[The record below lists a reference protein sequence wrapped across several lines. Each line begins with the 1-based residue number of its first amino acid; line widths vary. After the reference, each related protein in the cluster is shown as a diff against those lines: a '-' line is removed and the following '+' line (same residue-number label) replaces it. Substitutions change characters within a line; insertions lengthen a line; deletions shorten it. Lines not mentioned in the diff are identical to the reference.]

1 MARSRHRGGTQPNLR
16 EADSLEDRGS
26 GRRKHRGKARQNR
39 RQLLDQ
45 LSDEIQITDLSWEG
59 VRTGS
64 ALPADLRVGGS
75 SAGGEDTASSE
86 QPASLEGNAGS
97 GANDDM
103 VPPSAR
109 AQHANIPSTSA
120 RLDELIAAQGPSGS
134 AAEARKRYGSAAVLA
149 YAAARL
155 PACYAALRHT
165 LGETASLLGPNWRP
179 RTMLDFGAG
188 PGTAALAAQDV
199 WPADGGAP
207 ALRITAVDASESM
220 AALGRQLQ
228 EGRGE
233 QVWWT
238 PRLDAA
244 RRGVDLVTA
253 GYVLCELSSA
263 EERARVVA
271 ELWARVRPGGVLLLV
286 EPGTPAGSHNILAA
300 RAQVLGLGGAKRSP
314 RGGPE
319 DSTPSPNA
327 PLAEP
332 DRQAY
337 VVAPCPHD
345 GACPLQGRE
354 IWCHFSQRFQRSAA
368 QRGMPALDADIPLA
382 EDVAAAYRQLPP
394 DQVPRRARKQM
405 GLAPLESSPGP
416 SQAQEPQEALDDL
429 ALFELAQSRGLLDDL
444 DEETRALLLESLGE
458 DEDLL
463 DEVLA
468 PEAAE
473 NELRESAQESP
484 TDTTSTED
492 EADPSSLLSEDA
504 QRALAAQAAQQWSRV
519 VRPPLKKAKHV
530 VVDLCSAADEAAGRG
545 ELVRQVVARLGSERR
560 LGGRGAY
567 RLARELRWGDLWP
580 HHYQANLP
588 STTR

>member
-1 MARSRHRGGTQPNLR
+1 MHVDNLVIGACHERQCELAGAREKQVKSRGILLTDELKQMARSRHRGGTQPNLR
-16 EADSLEDRGS
+16 EVDSLEDRGS

-59 VRTGS
+59 ARTGS

-86 QPASLEGNAGS
+86 HPASLEGNADS
-97 GANDDM
+97 RANDEIM
-103 VPPSAR
+103 PPSAR

-165 LGETASLLGPNWRP
+165 LGETASLLGPDWRP

-199 WPADGGAP
+199 WPAESGEP

-238 PRLDAA
+238 PRLDTA

-263 EERARVVA
+263 EERARIVA

-300 RAQVLGLGGAKRSP
+300 RAQVLGLGGAMRSP

-332 DRQAY
+332 VRQAY

-368 QRGMPALDADIPLA
+368 QRGMVALRGGEGRALRDQADERFSYVALRRAPRPRAWPQPALDADIPLA

-394 DQVPRRARKQM
+394 DQVPRRARKQV
-405 GLAPLESSPGP
+405 P
-416 SQAQEPQEALDDL
+416 
-429 ALFELAQSRGLLDDL
+429 
-444 DEETRALLLESLGE
+444 
-458 DEDLL
+458 
-463 DEVLA
+463 
-468 PEAAE
+468 
-473 NELRESAQESP
+473 REQGVNYVYYIFKP
-484 TDTTSTED
+484 
-492 EADPSSLLSEDA
+492 
-504 QRALAAQAAQQWSRV
+504 
-519 VRPPLKKAKHV
+519 
-530 VVDLCSAADEAAGRG
+530 
-545 ELVRQVVARLGSERR
+545 
-560 LGGRGAY
+560 
-567 RLARELRWGDLWP
+567 
-580 HHYQANLP
+580 
-588 STTR
+588 